1 MEHDPA
7 KRRAFYLERA
17 EEAERMA
24 KSAKGILAQEA
35 FRSIADSWRSLARK
49 WIGSSGVSG
58 KSQRELG
65 TPASA
70 N

>member
-24 KSAKGILAQEA
+24 RFANGVLAQEA
-35 FRSIADSWRSLARK
+35 FRKIAESWRTLADQVDRQFR
-49 WIGSSGVSG
+49 G
-58 KSQRELG
+58 
-65 TPASA
+65 
-70 N
+70 